1 MKNNSKS
8 KNNSN
13 SKSNSKNKKINKIAL
28 ATSIIALSIGNNG
41 SIAYA
46 NNSLCNIISNS
57 PYRDYNLNWLNCDIS
72 NNNLNIYGQN
82 NNQNN
87 NQLNQNN
94 NQLNENNNQLNQN
107 NNTNTQIGTNIE
119 QEVVRLVNIERA
131 KYNLPPLLMDKE
143 LTEVAR
149 LKSQDMNN
157 KKYFSHTSP
166 TYGSPFDMLRS
177 YNITYKSAGENIAKG
192 QRTAEAV
199 VKAWM
204 DSEGHRRNILSNTF
218 THIGVGFDNYYWT
231 QMFVSR

>member
-1 MKNNSKS
+1 MNNKSKS
-8 KNNSN
+8 L
-13 SKSNSKNKKINKIAL
+13 AL
-28 ATSIIALSIGNNG
+28 AGIMALSMG
-41 SIAYA
+41 SSNIAYA

-57 PYRDYNLNWLNCDIS
+57 PYKEYNLNWLNCDA
-72 NNNLNIYGQN
+72 NNNN
-82 NNQNN
+82 NFNTYSFNNNYNQNN
-87 NQLNQNN
+87 NQLDNN
-94 NQLNENNNQLNQN
+94 NNLNTNINTQLN
-107 NNTNTQIGTNIE
+107 TNIGTNIE

-131 KYNLPPLLMDKE
+131 KYNLAPLIMDKE

-166 TYGSPFDMLRS
+166 TYGSPFDMLKT

-199 VKAWM
+199 VNAWM
-204 DSEGHRRNILSNTF
+204 NSEGHRRNILSSTF

-231 QMFVSR
+231 QMFVSK